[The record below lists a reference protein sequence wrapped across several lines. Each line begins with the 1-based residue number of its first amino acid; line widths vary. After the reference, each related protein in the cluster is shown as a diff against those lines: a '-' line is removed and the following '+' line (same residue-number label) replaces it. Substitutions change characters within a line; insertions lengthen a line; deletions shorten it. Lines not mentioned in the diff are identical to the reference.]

1 MKTSVIEVH
10 EMLSVWSVDEV
21 EKRIG
26 EVPGVESVTVNYA
39 AKSATVRY
47 DETRLQVADIKSAVR
62 QSGYESPGE
71 SPPTPKASTTAP
83 VAPSAAPA
91 PAAPKPSPATPTV
104 TSAGPKSATDAA
116 AAVPAPAAPK
126 GDGQQAKAEPAAPPA
141 TPVAA
146 TPKPSPDAPAA
157 KPAPTSA
164 APKPVAPAA
173 PAPAAPAGDG
183 KKDKAATDS
192 PPSTPAVAA
201 PKPHPDAPVAAP
213 GAAPAAPATG
223 GHKDHHAHMAAD
235 FRKRFWISL
244 AITLPILVLSPMLQT
259 LVGLREAIRFPGDLY
274 VLFGLSSAV
283 FWYGGWPFLKG
294 FFQELKSRRPG
305 MMTLISVAVATAYI
319 YSSAVVF
326 GLTGK
331 MFFWELATLVD
342 IMLLGH
348 WIEMKSVM
356 GASRAL
362 EELAKLMPSDAH
374 KLMPDGSVKDVP
386 LGELAV
392 NDKVLIKPG
401 EKIPA
406 DGVIVA
412 GESSVNEAMLTG
424 ESTPAAKKTG
434 AKVIGG
440 AINGEGSLTIEVKGT
455 GKDSFLSQVID
466 LVKQA
471 QESKSKTQDLANTAA
486 LWLTMVAL
494 GGGVITLVVWLA
506 FMGKDFAFAIERA
519 VTVMVIACPHA
530 LGLAVPLVVAV
541 STALAA
547 KNGLLIRNRVAF
559 EGARKLQAIIFDKT
573 GTLTEGRFGVTETL
587 VLSQDINEETLRT
600 YAASVDANSEHPI
613 AKAIAAASEKKLPVE
628 NFKSIT
634 GKGAEGRVEGKD
646 IKVVSPGY
654 LRDQNIALA
663 DPRVEPL
670 QAQGKTVVFVLVDG
684 QLKGAIALAD
694 IVRPE
699 AKQAIATLKALNI
712 QCLML
717 TGDNKAT
724 AKWVS
729 DQVGLDEYFAEVLPQ
744 DKAAKVKE
752 VQSRG
757 KLVAMTGDGVN
768 DAPALAQAD
777 VGIAIGAGSDV
788 AVETADVILVRSNPL
803 DVVAIVQLSRA
814 TYRKMIQN
822 LIWATGYNV
831 VAIPLAAG
839 ALYAWGVLLTPAL
852 GAVFMS
858 ASTVIVAI
866 NARLLRLK
874 KGQAAEQREQKVSTK
889 TEQRENRDRKTVT
902 PLTEKAA

>member
-1 MKTSVIEVH
+1 MKEHQH
-10 EMLSVWSVDEV
+10 ETQNKPKTESSHDEV
-21 EKRIG
+21 
-26 EVPGVESVTVNYA
+26 
-39 AKSATVRY
+39 AKKAYSIFLKEGRPQGHAEQNWR
-47 DETRLQVADIKSAVR
+47 EAEAQLQ
-62 QSGYESPGE
+62 
-71 SPPTPKASTTAP
+71 
-83 VAPSAAPA
+83 
-91 PAAPKPSPATPTV
+91 
-104 TSAGPKSATDAA
+104 
-116 AAVPAPAAPK
+116 
-126 GDGQQAKAEPAAPPA
+126 
-141 TPVAA
+141 
-146 TPKPSPDAPAA
+146 
-157 KPAPTSA
+157 
-164 APKPVAPAA
+164 
-173 PAPAAPAGDG
+173 PAGSDH
-183 KKDKAATDS
+183 
-192 PPSTPAVAA
+192 
-201 PKPHPDAPVAAP
+201 PHD
-213 GAAPAAPATG
+213 
-223 GHKDHHAHMAAD
+223 HHDHHAHMAAD

-244 AITLPILVLSPMLQT
+244 VLTLPILVLSPMLQA
-259 LVGLREAIRFPGDLY
+259 LVGLREAIRFPGDMY

-294 FFQELKSRRPG
+294 FFEELKSRRPG
-305 MMTLISVAVATAYI
+305 MMMLISVAIATAYL

-331 MFFWELATLVD
+331 MFFWELASLID

-424 ESTPAAKKTG
+424 ESTPAPKKTG
-434 AKVIGG
+434 GKVIGG
-440 AINGEGSLTIEVKGT
+440 AINGEGSLTIEVNGT
-455 GKDSFLSQVID
+455 GKDSFLSQVIN

-494 GGGVITLVVWLA
+494 GGGVITLFVWLV
-506 FMGKDFAFAIERA
+506 FMGKDFAFAIERT

-547 KNGLLIRNRVAF
+547 KNGLLIRNRVSF

-573 GTLTEGRFGVTETL
+573 GTLTEGRFGVTDTL
-587 VLSQDINEETLRT
+587 VLSQDIDEETLRK

-613 AKAIAAASEKKLPVE
+613 AKAIAGSSEKKLPVE
-628 NFKSIT
+628 NFKSIP
-634 GKGAEGRVEGKD
+634 GKGAEGRVDGKE
-646 IKVVSPGY
+646 IKVVSPGF
-654 LRDQNIALA
+654 LHEQNINLT
-663 DPRVEPL
+663 DKRVEPL

-684 QLKGAIALAD
+684 KLKGAIALAD

-699 AKQAIATLKALNI
+699 AKQAIDALKALNI
-712 QCLML
+712 RCMML

-729 DQVGLDEYFAEVLPQ
+729 DQLGLDEYFAEVLPQ

-757 KLVAMTGDGVN
+757 VLVAMTGDGVN
-768 DAPALAQAD
+768 DAPALAEAD
-777 VGIAIGAGSDV
+777 LGIAIGAGSDV

-803 DVVAIVQLSRA
+803 DVVAILQLSRA

-822 LIWATGYNV
+822 LLWGTGYNV

-852 GAVFMS
+852 GAVLMS
-858 ASTVIVAI
+858 ASTVIVAF

-874 KGQAAEQREQKVSTK
+874 
-889 TEQRENRDRKTVT
+889 
-902 PLTEKAA
+902 

>member
-1 MKTSVIEVH
+1 MKEH
-10 EMLSVWSVDEV
+10 EHPSKNKLETKPAQDEV
-21 EKRIG
+21 AKKA
-26 EVPGVESVTVNYA
+26 YA
-39 AKSATVRY
+39 IYQKEGRPQGHAEQNWSEAEAQLRH
-47 DETRLQVADIKSAVR
+47 
-62 QSGYESPGE
+62 
-71 SPPTPKASTTAP
+71 
-83 VAPSAAPA
+83 
-91 PAAPKPSPATPTV
+91 
-104 TSAGPKSATDAA
+104 AGSDN
-116 AAVPAPAAPK
+116 
-126 GDGQQAKAEPAAPPA
+126 
-141 TPVAA
+141 
-146 TPKPSPDAPAA
+146 PDN
-157 KPAPTSA
+157 
-164 APKPVAPAA
+164 
-173 PAPAAPAGDG
+173 
-183 KKDKAATDS
+183 
-192 PPSTPAVAA
+192 
-201 PKPHPDAPVAAP
+201 HN
-213 GAAPAAPATG
+213 
-223 GHKDHHAHMAAD
+223 HHDHHAHMAAD

-244 AITLPILVLSPMLQT
+244 VLSLPIVVLSPMLQA
-259 LVGLREAIRFPGDLY
+259 LVGLGEAVRFPGDIY

-294 FFQELKSRRPG
+294 LFEELKSRRPG
-305 MMTLISVAVATAYI
+305 MMTLVAVAIATAYL

-406 DGVIVA
+406 DGVIVS
-412 GESSVNEAMLTG
+412 GESSVDEAMLTG
-424 ESTPAAKKTG
+424 ESTPVTKKTG
-434 AKVIGG
+434 GKVIGG

-486 LWLTMVAL
+486 LWLTIIAL
-494 GGGVITLVVWLA
+494 GGGVITFVIWQVI
-506 FMGKDFAFAIERA
+506 MGMEFAFAIERT

-559 EGARKLQAIIFDKT
+559 EGARKLQAVIFDKT

-587 VLSQDINEETLRT
+587 VLSDDIDEETLRT
-600 YAASVDANSEHPI
+600 YAASVDAHSAHPI

-628 NFKSIT
+628 GFNSLT

-646 IKVVSPGY
+646 VKVVSPGY
-654 LRDQNIALA
+654 LRDQNIDLS
-663 DPRVEPL
+663 DKRVEPL
-670 QAQGKTVVFVLVDG
+670 QAQGKTVVLVLVDG
-684 QLKGAIALAD
+684 KLKGAIALAD

-699 AKQAIATLKALNI
+699 AKQAIDALKALNI
-712 QCLML
+712 RCLML

-757 KLVAMTGDGVN
+757 VLVGMTGDGVN

-803 DVVAIVQLSRA
+803 DVVAILKLSRA

-822 LIWATGYNV
+822 LVWATGYNV

-839 ALYAWGVLLTPAL
+839 ALYAWGVLLTPTL
-852 GAVFMS
+852 GAALMA

-866 NARLLRLK
+866 YARLLRL
-874 KGQAAEQREQKVSTK
+874 R
-889 TEQRENRDRKTVT
+889 NRNNR
-902 PLTEKAA
+902 P